1 MILIIKI
8 NSYMIKYVYYIMFEW
23 SYGKNR
29 TVSVLERLLEPPKPK
44 KWYEHFIC
52 FRKKHQKSD
61 LSMSYS

>member
-1 MILIIKI
+1 
-8 NSYMIKYVYYIMFEW
+8 MIKYVYYIMFEW

-29 TVSVLERLLEPPKPK
+29 TVSVLERLLEPPQTK

-52 FRKKHQKSD
+52 FRKKHKKSD